1 MVAHP
6 LEKNHDLRYIEGFFA
21 GLSNDDKM
29 LKSYIGFVLLYVRS
43 RFLSVKFRDRLTDWT
58 QSLNKNELRTIKNEA
73 GFRVPGTAII
83 GLQWGDEAK
92 GKIVD
97 LLTEK
102 NDIVVRYQGGA
113 NAGHTVVMDGKKYK
127 LSLIPSGIF
136 RSHVQCVIAGGV
148 VLHPGSILKEID
160 GLVAQ
165 GFPIERKNL
174 MISDRAHVIFPWH
187 AIEDGIMDS
196 AAGGEAIGT
205 TMRGIGPCYRDKVG
219 RSLAVRVGDL
229 YKTDFKQRVQ
239 LIVDMKNRQL
249 DGLVPRLDNS
259 MGIPGLDAELDAQKI
274 FSEYS
279 VYAERLKPY
288 VADTTDYLLDAID
301 EDKRILFEGAQG
313 SLLDIDHGTFPYV
326 TSSNSSGVGICS
338 GSGTPPH
345 FLKKII
351 GICKAYTTR
360 VGGGPCPTEQDNEIG
375 QSIRDRGNEYG
386 TVTKRPR
393 RCGWF
398 DAVAVRYASR
408 LAGVDVLS
416 VMLLDVLSGFDIL
429 KICTAYDVKG
439 RRTLSFPS
447 QTEDLRMVEPVYETL
462 PGWEEDITQCRSF
475 EELPVNAQY
484 YVKRISELVGRSVEI
499 VSVGPDR
506 SQTIFV

>member
-1 MVAHP
+1 M
-6 LEKNHDLRYIEGFFA
+6 
-21 GLSNDDKM
+21 
-29 LKSYIGFVLLYVRS
+29 
-43 RFLSVKFRDRLTDWT
+43 
-58 QSLNKNELRTIKNEA
+58 
-73 GFRVPGTAII
+73 PGTAII

-97 LLTEK
+97 LLTEQ

-148 VLHPGSILKEID
+148 VLNPASIIKEIE
-160 GLVAQ
+160 GLITQ
-165 GFPIERKNL
+165 GFLVERKNL

-187 AIEDGIMDS
+187 AIEDGLMDN
-196 AAGGEAIGT
+196 AGGGEAIGT

-219 RSLAVRVGDL
+219 RSLAIRVGDM
-229 YKTDFKQRVQ
+229 YKTDFKQRVE
-239 LIVDMKNRQL
+239 LIVEMKNRQL
-249 DGLVPRLDNS
+249 DGLITDMDKS
-259 MGIPGLDAELDAQKI
+259 MALPGLDAELDARKI
-274 FSEYS
+274 YDEYV

-288 VADTTDYLLDAID
+288 VADTTNYLLDAID
-301 EDKRILFEGAQG
+301 EDRRILFEGAQG

-375 QSIRDRGNEYG
+375 QKIRDRGNEYG

-398 DAVAVRYASR
+398 DAVAVRYSSR
-408 LAGVDVLS
+408 LAGIDALS
-416 VMLLDVLSGFDIL
+416 VMLLDVLSGFEIL
-429 KICTAYDVKG
+429 KICTSYDVKG
-439 RRTLSFPS
+439 RNINYFPS
-447 QTEDLRMVEPVYETL
+447 QTEDLRMAEPVYETL
-462 PGWEEDITQCRSF
+462 PGWEEDISQCRSYD
-475 EELPVNAQY
+475 ELPANAKY
-484 YVKRISELVGRSVEI
+484 YIQRISELVGKPVEI

-506 SQTIFV
+506 LQTIFV